1 MHAKKNIPTFE
12 DSVDR
17 LEAIIEAMEKGDT
30 PLAELVAR
38 FEEGSKLLKHC
49 QAQLEEAELKIE
61 KHNIKNGKIEPSD
74 ERQED

>member
-61 KHNIKNGKIEPSD
+61 KHNIKNGKIEPSN